1 MVMASPNAHDEVR
14 KMREKVHN
22 HELRIRGSVCQLEYL
37 ADMRFLFL
45 KGEVSSCQHSI
56 RYEWRRITAFLLSQL
71 SKRGFENDSKNDC

>member
-1 MVMASPNAHDEVR
+1 MMQRYANWNSGYQTMVMASPNAHDEVR

-56 RYEWRRITAFLLSQL
+56 RYDYCFSVVTA
-71 SKRGFENDSKNDC
+71 